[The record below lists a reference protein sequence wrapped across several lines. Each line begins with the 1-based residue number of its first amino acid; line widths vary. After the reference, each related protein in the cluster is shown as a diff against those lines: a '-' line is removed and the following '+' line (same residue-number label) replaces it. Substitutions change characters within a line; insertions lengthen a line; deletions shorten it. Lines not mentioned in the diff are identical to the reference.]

1 MKHSDHGIVK
11 DGKGQEQP
19 KDTERAQVVHKTDPC
34 KSASHEATRD
44 PALPKKRK

>member
-19 KDTERAQVVHKTDPC
+19 ADKNRARG
-34 KSASHEATRD
+34 AANRLE
-44 PALPKKRK
+44 